1 MLLMQRLVMMD
12 YYLDLFVNL
21 LMVGFLV
28 VIPDIDLILRMI

>member
-1 MLLMQRLVMMD
+1 MQRLVMMD

-28 VIPDIDLILRMI
+28 VIPDPAHDLEFVTT